1 MQRLTRQRNAVFSA
15 FSDAGRVLTAPE
27 ILAHAREIVPE
38 ISLSTVYRQVSLLL
52 ADGEIAKVELPGEPA
67 RYEVACKP
75 GAHAK
80 GHGHPEHDGHG
91 HGHGHD
97 GHDANGADHHHH
109 YFHCS
114 NCGQV
119 FLLHACP
126 GPMND
131 LAPKGFQVTSHEVT
145 LHGLCASCAP
155 GAQKAHKT
163 PKARAKAH

>member
-15 FSDAGRVLTAPE
+15 FSDVGRVLTAPE
-27 ILAHAREIVPE
+27 ILSRAREIVPE

-75 GAHAK
+75 EAHA
-80 GHGHPEHDGHG
+80 HSHHDGK
-91 HGHGHD
+91 
-97 GHDANGADHHHH
+97 GAAHEHHHH

-126 GPMND
+126 GPMDD
-131 LAPKGFQVTSHEVT
+131 LAPKGFQVRSHEVT
-145 LHGLCASCAP
+145 LHGLCAPCVKA
-155 GAQKAHKT
+155 GAGKHAS
-163 PKARAKAH
+163 

>member
-75 GAHAK
+75 GTRAKAHGDAK
-80 GHGHPEHDGHG
+80 
-91 HGHGHD
+91 HD
-97 GHDANGADHHHH
+97 GHDAHDTSDTNDADHHHH

-126 GPMND
+126 GPMDD

-155 GAQKAHKT
+155 GARKT
-163 PKARAKAH
+163 PKARARAH

>member
-15 FSDAGRVLTAPE
+15 FSDAARVLTAPE
-27 ILAHAREIVPE
+27 ILAHARELVPE

-75 GAHAK
+75 GAHK
-80 GHGHPEHDGHG
+80 HSHG

-97 GHDANGADHHHH
+97 HGEADDHHHH
-109 YFHCS
+109 YFHCT

-119 FLLHACP
+119 LLLHSCP
-126 GPMND
+126 GPMDD
-131 LAPKGFQVTSHEVT
+131 LVPKGFKVHSHEVT
-145 LHGLCASCAP
+145 LHGLCAPCAS
-155 GAQKAHKT
+155 AED
-163 PKARAKAH
+163 PKARAAKAH

>member
-15 FSDAGRVLTAPE
+15 FSDAGRVLTAPQ

-67 RYEVACKP
+67 RYEVACKADAQAAH
-75 GAHAK
+75 GAH
-80 GHGHPEHDGHG
+80 
-91 HGHGHD
+91 
-97 GHDANGADHHHH
+97 DAHQGDHHHH

-114 NCGQV
+114 GCGQV

-126 GPMND
+126 GPMDD
-131 LAPKGFQVTSHEVT
+131 LVPSGFQVKRHEVT
-145 LHGLCASCAP
+145 LHGLCASCVDAEP
-155 GAQKAHKT
+155 KRKAS
-163 PKARAKAH
+163 RAH

>member
-27 ILAHAREIVPE
+27 ILTHAREIVPE
-38 ISLSTVYRQVSLLL
+38 ISLSTVYRQVALLL
-52 ADGEIAKVELPGEPA
+52 TDGEIAKVELPGEPA

-75 GAHAK
+75 EAHA
-80 GHGHPEHDGHG
+80 HAHAHHDSKKRAQPH
-91 HGHGHD
+91 
-97 GHDANGADHHHH
+97 DHHHH

-126 GPMND
+126 GPMDD
-131 LAPKGFQVTSHEVT
+131 LAPKGFQVQSHEVT
-145 LHGLCASCAP
+145 LHGLCAPCVKA
-155 GAQKAHKT
+155 GAGK
-163 PKARAKAH
+163 RAS

>member
-1 MQRLTRQRNAVFSA
+1 MPCKEAHYHRAMQRLTRQRNAVFSA

-80 GHGHPEHDGHG
+80 HDGHE
-91 HGHGHD
+91 
-97 GHDANGADHHHH
+97 ADHHHH

-114 NCGQV
+114 SCGQV

-126 GPMND
+126 GPMTD
-131 LAPKGFQVTSHEVT
+131 LVPKGFQVKSHEVT
-145 LHGLCASCAP
+145 LHGVCASCA
-155 GAQKAHKT
+155 GAAPRRGAGKAH
-163 PKARAKAH
+163 

>member
-1 MQRLTRQRNAVFSA
+1 MPCGEAHYHRTMQRLTRQRNAVFSA

-75 GAHAK
+75 ASHAK
-80 GHGHPEHDGHG
+80 HDGRE
-91 HGHGHD
+91 
-97 GHDANGADHHHH
+97 ADHHHH

-114 NCGQV
+114 SCGQV

-126 GPMND
+126 GPMTD
-131 LAPKGFQVTSHEVT
+131 LVPKGFQVKSHEVT
-145 LHGLCASCAP
+145 LHGVCASCA
-155 GAQKAHKT
+155 GASPRRGAGRAH
-163 PKARAKAH
+163 

>member
-75 GAHAK
+75 DPHAK
-80 GHGHPEHDGHG
+80 DHGHAKHD
-91 HGHGHD
+91 GHD
-97 GHDANGADHHHH
+97 GHDAHEAGHHHH
-109 YFHCS
+109 YFHCA

-126 GPMND
+126 GPMDD
-131 LAPKGFQVTSHEVT
+131 LAPKGFQVKSHEVT
-145 LHGLCASCAP
+145 LYGLCASCAEKE
-155 GAQKAHKT
+155 AKA
-163 PKARAKAH
+163 PKSRAKAH

>member
-27 ILAHAREIVPE
+27 ILSHAREIVPE
-38 ISLSTVYRQVSLLL
+38 ISLSTVYRQVALLL
-52 ADGEIAKVELPGEPA
+52 TDGEIAKVELPGEPS

-75 GAHAK
+75 EAQ
-80 GHGHPEHDGHG
+80 GHSHHDGK
-91 HGHGHD
+91 
-97 GHDANGADHHHH
+97 GAAHEHHHH

-126 GPMND
+126 GPMDD
-131 LAPKGFQVTSHEVT
+131 LAPEGFQVQSHEVT
-145 LHGLCASCAP
+145 LHGLCAPCVKA
-155 GAQKAHKT
+155 GAGKRT
-163 PKARAKAH
+163 S

>member
-38 ISLSTVYRQVSLLL
+38 ISLSTVYRQVALLL

-75 GAHAK
+75 EAHA
-80 GHGHPEHDGHG
+80 HS
-91 HGHGHD
+91 
-97 GHDANGADHHHH
+97 HHHH

-119 FLLHACP
+119 FMLHACP
-126 GPMND
+126 GPMDD

-145 LHGLCASCAP
+145 LHGLCAPCVKA
-155 GAQKAHKT
+155 GAV
-163 PKARAKAH
+163 ARAS